1 LISLIPS
8 LSDEFSVE
16 DKNVE
21 EGVEE
26 KDNVV
31 FDAVEKYGDRG
42 VLIS

>member
-1 LISLIPS
+1 LISWIPP
-8 LSDEFSVE
+8 LSDKFSVE

-26 KDNVV
+26 KDNIV
-31 FDAVEKYGDRG
+31 FDAVEKYGDRE